1 MSPFDGELARRIDHA
16 ARKGQVV
23 AMHSVQFTCGGIA
36 HWGVPVGVEPG
47 MVKVAF
53 EAQLGQRLAF
63 EGGPTIFLK
72 TRFVG
77 LDDIAAD
84 GTIPG
89 GFGFVEAQD
98 ADGDFLYGRVDW
110 SADGGADFAGR
121 GELWGGR
128 FTFSSGTGKWHEA
141 HGEINAKLWAVPQ
154 HLDAAMP
161 PTEPIMVYAFLE
173 GDGALDTPGLAFD
186 R

>member
-1 MSPFDGELARRIDHA
+1 M
-16 ARKGQVV
+16 
-23 AMHSVQFTCGGIA
+23 AMRNVSFSCGGIA
-36 HWGVPVGVEPG
+36 HWGIPVGVAPG
-47 MVKVAF
+47 EVKVAF

-63 EGGPTIFLK
+63 EDGPVIFLK

-89 GFGFVEAQD
+89 GFGHVEAQD
-98 ADGDFLYGRVDW
+98 AEGDFLYGRVDW

-121 GELWGGR
+121 GALWGGR
-128 FTFSSGTGKWHEA
+128 FTFSSGTGKFDEA

-154 HLDAAMP
+154 YLDAAMP

-173 GDGALDTPGLAFD
+173 GAGALDAPGVPAGD
-186 R
+186 